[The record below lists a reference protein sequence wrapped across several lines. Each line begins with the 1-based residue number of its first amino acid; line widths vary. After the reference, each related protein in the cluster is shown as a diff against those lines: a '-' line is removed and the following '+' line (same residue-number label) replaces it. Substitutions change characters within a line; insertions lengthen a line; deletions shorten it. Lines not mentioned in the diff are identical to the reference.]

1 MKVNNRLYKFINMH
15 NCNVADPSLFNSIGL
30 GNVTQGLGNV
40 TLGLGNVTLGLGN
53 VTLLKTL

>member
-1 MKVNNRLYKFINMH
+1 MH
-15 NCNVADPSLFNSIGL
+15 NCNVADPSLFNSEGL

-40 TLGLGNVTLGLGN
+40 TIGLGNVTLGLGN